1 MGAALSQRA
10 PLKVALCD
18 CNNFYVSCE
27 RVFNPRLRG
36 LPVVVLSNNDGC
48 VIARS
53 EEAKALGIEMG
64 TPAFQCET
72 LFRQHGIQVYSSNY
86 TLYGD
91 MSARV
96 MNTLAQFTPEIEVYS
111 IDESFLSF
119 DGFSRDLSAY
129 AQEIRANVRQ
139 CTGIPISIG
148 ISTTKTRAKLA
159 NAIAKKSPELGGVFD
174 LERHDD
180 QDGLFSRIDVA
191 KVWGIGH
198 RRAAQLHQAGIEN
211 VLQLTRARDSWIQKH
226 FTITGLRTVMELRG
240 IPCIPLELAPAPRKT
255 ITCSRS
261 FGRPVSELGE
271 LKEALA
277 AYVARAAEKLRS
289 EGLVT
294 SCMQVFFH
302 TNRHRP
308 EKPQHAASGMATL
321 SVASNYTPTLIH
333 AAHRVMERLY
343 RPGFSYIKAGVIFS
357 DLTAGSAAQLGLFDT
372 SPEQLDQQARLMQAL
387 DAVNQKLGRHTVFV
401 ASMGIE
407 QQWKMRQEKKS
418 QCFTTRWSELLA
430 IR

>member
-1 MGAALSQRA
+1 M
-10 PLKVALCD
+10 KIALCD

-27 RVFNPRLRG
+27 RVFDPRLRG
-36 LPVVVLSNNDGC
+36 IPVVVLSNNDGC

-72 LFRQHGIQVYSSNY
+72 IFKRHGIKVYSSNY

-119 DGFSRDLSAY
+119 DGFSRDLCSY
-129 AQEIRANVRQ
+129 GQEIRAHVRQ

-148 ISTTKTRAKLA
+148 VGTTKTRAKLA
-159 NAIAKKSPELGGVFD
+159 NAVAKKVPELGGVFD
-174 LERHDD
+174 LEQHPD
-180 QDGLFSRIDVA
+180 QDALFSRIDVS
-191 KVWGIGH
+191 KVWGIDH
-198 RRAAQLHQAGIEN
+198 RRAAELRKAGIEN
-211 VLQLTRARDSWIQKH
+211 VAQLIRARDSWIQKH
-226 FTITGLRTVMELRG
+226 FTISGLRTVMELRG
-240 IPCIPLELAPAPRKT
+240 IPCIPLELAPATRKT
-255 ITCSRS
+255 VTCSRS
-261 FGRPVSELGE
+261 FGRPITELFE

-277 AYVARAAEKLRS
+277 SYVARAAEKLRQ
-289 EGLVT
+289 EGLMT
-294 SCMQVFFH
+294 RSLQVFFH
-302 TNRHRP
+302 SNRHRTD
-308 EKPQHAASGMATL
+308 KPQHATSGVATL
-321 SVASNYTPTLIH
+321 TSASDYTPTLIH

-357 DLTAGSAAQLGLFDT
+357 DLTAGSNAQLGLFEVAPT
-372 SPEQLDQQARLMQAL
+372 ELEEQDRLMKVM
-387 DAVNQKLGRHTVFV
+387 DAVNQKLGRHTVFI
-401 ASMGIE
+401 ASMGI
-407 QQWKMRQEKKS
+407 QQEWKMRQEKKS
-418 QCFTTRWSELLA
+418 QCYTTRWDELLH